1 MLNVMSNALIGVC
14 LAACQAADAAPDW
27 TWRCAA
33 GIEWVESVGGASRPA
48 LLIHSR
54 DARVY
59 VLDAALGAGLLKKP
73 LQTERGLRYAAG
85 GDSAGVAYCFDRY
98 TVYALQLTVQIAAPP
113 KLRWRVGDRPESGDA
128 GDPEFLSR
136 IVAARAVDN
145 GVIVVRV
152 DGRTALL
159 DRRDGRVRWET
170 RLSPLADARIH
181 QSGDAAAILYK
192 TGPSVHAALLD
203 LRRPAPE
210 PAFRRLGDVWP
221 MWSGLIDGKLVAVWP
236 KQVSIFG
243 PGPDERSFR
252 PTDESMILAAALDV
266 LAPGGEANPAL
277 LVFGDSRGGLHALD
291 LASARE
297 AWSILAQGPE
307 HGTWTALR
315 VTAGHFLATG
325 PAKLVVGDARLGRV
339 ATSHTFPA
347 GTNVISAALRA
358 GAVYALISKTALDQT
373 RQLAL
378 VRIPL
383 EGGKPIRTRL
393 VGRDPDAVSGVIW
406 LERRII
412 LVTRGGVA
420 AYALR

>member
-1 MLNVMSNALIGVC
+1 MLNVMSGALIGVC
-14 LAACQAADAAPDW
+14 LAACQAADAAPAW
-27 TWRCAA
+27 TWRCPA

-48 LLIHSR
+48 LLVHSR
-54 DARVY
+54 DARLH

-73 LQTERGLRYAAG
+73 LQTERGLRYANRG
-85 GDSAGVAYCFDRY
+85 QSGGVAYCFDRY
-98 TVYALQLTVQIAAPP
+98 TVYALQLAVQIAAPP
-113 KLRWRVGDRPESGDA
+113 KLRWRVGDPPERRDV

-136 IVAARAVDN
+136 IVAAHAVDD
-145 GVIVVRV
+145 GVIIVRL

-170 RLSPLADARIH
+170 RLAPLADARIH
-181 QSGDAAAILYK
+181 QSGDAAAILWK

-203 LRRPAPE
+203 LRRRAPQ
-210 PAFRRLGDVWP
+210 PAFRQLTDAWP
-221 MWSGLIDGKLVAVWP
+221 MWSGLIGGKLLAVRP

-252 PTDESMILAAALDV
+252 PQDERMILAAALDV
-266 LAPGGEANPAL
+266 LAPAAEANPPL

-297 AWSILAQGPE
+297 AWSILGQGPE

-315 VTAGHFLATG
+315 VTDGRFLATG
-325 PAKLVVGDARLGRV
+325 PAVLLAGDARLGRV

-347 GTNVISAALRA
+347 GTRVISAVLRGDA
-358 GAVYALISKTALDQT
+358 ACALISKTALDRT

-383 EGGKPIRTRL
+383 ERGKPIRTRL
-393 VGRDPDAVSGVIW
+393 VGRDPVSVTGAIW

-412 LVTRGGVA
+412 LVTRDGVA